1 MSYSV
6 YPAPVAAAGKIFK
19 RESFTSGTSW
29 TVPSGVTNIN
39 VTLVGGGGGGALG
52 SSDSG
57 RGERGQGGQIVNS
70 TLTVTPGSSISYSI
84 GTGGAG
90 GTSAGGG
97 NGGSTTFTGA
107 TTALG
112 GLGGNRY
119 DGVASRDGMTANNG
133 GTGGGRDT
141 NRTGGSG
148 GSGSVIIEYW
158 V

>member
-6 YPAPVAAAGKIFK
+6 YPAPVASSGKIFK
-19 RESFTSGTSW
+19 RESLTSGTSW
-29 TVPSGVTNIN
+29 SVPTGVTNVN
-39 VTLVGGGGGGALG
+39 VTLVGGGGGGSVGAT
-52 SSDSG
+52 DTG
-57 RGERGQGGQIVNS
+57 RGQQGQGGQITHS

-90 GTSAGGG
+90 GTSDAGGS
-97 NGGSTTFTGA
+97 GGTTTFTGA
-107 TTALG
+107 TSALG

-119 DGVASRDGMTANNG
+119 DGVASRNGITANNG

-141 NRTGGSG
+141 TRSG
-148 GSGSVIIEYW
+148 GAGGTGAVIIEYW